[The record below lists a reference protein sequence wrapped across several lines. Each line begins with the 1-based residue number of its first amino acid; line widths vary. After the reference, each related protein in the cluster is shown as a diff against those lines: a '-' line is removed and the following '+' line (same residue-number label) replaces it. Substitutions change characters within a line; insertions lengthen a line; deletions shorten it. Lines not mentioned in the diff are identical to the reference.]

1 MKNLKT
7 LLLSLFICLTVSPVI
22 FPSDIVSLE
31 VYPRPLEL
39 SVGDTILFKVVA
51 RNSEG
56 RVFSVLFPQW
66 SVDQKDLGRF
76 SSLNE
81 PVTTFTAEKAG
92 KGKIIVSY
100 GEVKGEQEII
110 IYDTLPPYNDIWPK
124 RMEQ

>member
-1 MKNLKT
+1 MKFFRSF
-7 LLLSLFICLTVSPVI
+7 LLSLFIILIISPVI
-22 FPSDIVSLE
+22 FPSEIVSLE

-51 RNSEG
+51 RNIEG
-56 RVFSVLFPQW
+56 RVFPVLFPQW
-66 SVDQKDLGRF
+66 SVEQKDLGRF

-92 KGKIIVSY
+92 KGKIIVLY